1 MPPSRRH
8 SRATTPPTRRPRVAG
23 QRRPGTGG
31 AKPAVPTPD
40 LETTDVEPAGRHA
53 LEERAVEPHPAA
65 EEEHPA
71 DPPGW
76 QPTDRDAVT
85 DTVVTAP
92 VIGEPAPDDRA
103 DHDDRDDHDAAETAA
118 VEPSTEDTDLA
129 GEPAPSPVRPS
140 GKRRA
145 TGTTVSD
152 DLAGAEAEVA
162 AQPERAVRPRRDA
175 TLTWAIAIAV
185 VALLVAGLA
194 VWFRGEA
201 NSRTDGADTNN
212 RALTDPATQS
222 EVVRQLRA
230 AVEKTLSYNYTD
242 LDSTAKAVQDNL
254 TGKALCEYDQLFGEV
269 KKLAPE
275 QKLVLSTQVREI
287 GVTRLEGDQAVL
299 LVFVDQR
306 TTRADQNQ
314 TTASGAQFAIK
325 SQRQGDKWK
334 ITEFDMLGQ
343 PLPNGKPAPQC

>member
-8 SRATTPPTRRPRVAG
+8 SRTTTPPTRRPRVAG
-23 QRRPGTGG
+23 LHRSGAGV
-31 AKPAVPTPD
+31 AKPERPD
-40 LETTDVEPAGRHA
+40 LEPAS
-53 LEERAVEPHPAA
+53 LNDPAA
-65 EEEHPA
+65 A
-71 DPPGW
+71 DVAEIAEVSVPETAEPDLEPDEPTTVIDDEPPPW
-76 QPTDRDAVT
+76 REPER
-85 DTVVTAP
+85 TVVSGS
-92 VIGEPAPDDRA
+92 VIGEPEAEPVAA
-103 DHDDRDDHDAAETAA
+103 DTLD
-118 VEPSTEDTDLA
+118 
-129 GEPAPSPVRPS
+129 EPATVEEQPVRARPA

-145 TGTTVSD
+145 IGLRRPD
-152 DLAGAEAEVA
+152 DLQAAEAEA
-162 AQPERAVRPRRDA
+162 AAATTDGVRTRQN
-175 TLTWAIAIAV
+175 TMLSWAIAIAV

-201 NSRTDGADTNN
+201 NSRTEGADTNN
-212 RALTDPATQS
+212 QALVDPATQS
-222 EVVRQLRA
+222 EAVRQLRSA
-230 AVEKTLSYNYTD
+230 IEKTLTYNYTD

-254 TGKALCEYDQLFGEV
+254 SGKALCEYDQLFGEV

-275 QKLVLSTQVREI
+275 QKIVLTTQVREI

-314 TTASGAQFAIK
+314 TTASGAQFDIK
-325 SQRQGDKWK
+325 AQRQGDKWK